1 MLRFLSHRVGDRRLI
16 QAGTIEEG
24 RRVASTRGTPQG
36 SVISPVLS
44 NIYLHYALD
53 LWVQQWRTRDAKG
66 DVIIVRYADDS
77 VIGFQYEGDAQRFL
91 QALRERLA
99 QFGLQLRARCETT
112 AAFSLKRSSVVAA
125 CLLFELL
132 DAMALI
138 GIDLAE

>member
-1 MLRFLSHRVGDRRLI
+1 MTRECHVRFYESAEVQILRATHR
-16 QAGTIEEG
+16 
-24 RRVASTRGTPQG
+24 
-36 SVISPVLS
+36 
-44 NIYLHYALD
+44 
-53 LWVQQWRTRDAKG
+53 
-66 DVIIVRYADDS
+66 

-138 GIDLAE
+138 GVDLAE